1 MGFTQGRGGKNVM
14 PESFTL
20 TACRLFSG
28 KAQTVNGFIRCP
40 LMCMRSLVRKIT
52 FLVVEMGLRIPSI

>member
-1 MGFTQGRGGKNVM
+1 LVDIYYLGAELTMGFARRRGRGGKNVM

-28 KAQTVNGFIRCP
+28 KAQNC
-40 LMCMRSLVRKIT
+40 
-52 FLVVEMGLRIPSI
+52 